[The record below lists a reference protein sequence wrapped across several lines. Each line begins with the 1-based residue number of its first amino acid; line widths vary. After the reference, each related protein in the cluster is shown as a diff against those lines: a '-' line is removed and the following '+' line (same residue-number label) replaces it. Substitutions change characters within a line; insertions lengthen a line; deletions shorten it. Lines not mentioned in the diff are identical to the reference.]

1 MNAGSGNGEQQWIYS
16 AHEIKLT
23 TKYCKHDFPGIL
35 ENSKLQQQQQQQQKI
50 NTSFLL
56 TSSIARQK
64 YHNNFLSLVRVGLNL
79 VGFAREY
86 YIDGR
91 FDRFHSWKVFFPL
104 LISNLCRKDM
114 KHFVTGKKK

>member
-35 ENSKLQQQQQQQQKI
+35 ENSKLQQQQQQQQQQI

-64 YHNNFLSLVRVGLNL
+64 YHNNFFVAGQSWLESRGFCPRVLHWGPLWSFSLMKSVFP
-79 VGFAREY
+79 FA
-86 YIDGR
+86 D
-91 FDRFHSWKVFFPL
+91 F
-104 LISNLCRKDM
+104 
-114 KHFVTGKKK
+114 